1 MLFQAEDHMIK
12 SPFRLHRLWILLT
25 IPVSFLLLF
34 LASEQKNFAEAYAV
48 SVYPKLSHFGN
59 AITGAVPFSIG
70 EVFVFLLIV
79 FLVAAVIRFV
89 FRMIRSKGSRG
100 ITAWKF
106 LVNLFC
112 LAGVLFLFFTLN
124 CGINYHRSTFAETCG
139 LEIKES
145 TKPELV
151 TLCKSLAADSSS
163 LRKEVE
169 TGSNSVMELRSRK
182 FSQNTDKARLAF
194 DSLSK
199 GYPLLRP
206 GYSGPKPVFSSELMS
221 RCNITGMFFPF
232 TFEANVNTD
241 IPDYTLP
248 FTMCHELSHLRGYMR
263 EDEANFIAYL
273 ACEKSSDA
281 DFRYSG
287 TAMAFTYAN
296 NALFSADSK
305 TADEIYASLSS
316 GVQRDFQFNNEYW
329 DRFKG
334 PVAEASTKA
343 NNNYLK
349 ANSQTDG
356 VQSYGRMVDLL
367 LALQR
372 SKKK

>member
-1 MLFQAEDHMIK
+1 MK
-12 SPFRLHRLWILLT
+12 SVFRLRRLWLLLT
-25 IPVSFLLLF
+25 FPASFFLLF
-34 LASEQKNFAEAYAV
+34 LASRWEGFAETYATT
-48 SVYPKLSHFGN
+48 VYPALSLFGN
-59 AITGAVPFSIG
+59 HVTGVAPFSIG
-70 EVFVFLLIV
+70 EALVYLLAVLFLFAVVRFTVRLIRGKGRRGNI
-79 FLVAAVIRFV
+79 AGRF
-89 FRMIRSKGSRG
+89 F
-100 ITAWKF
+100 
-106 LVNLFC
+106 VNLFC
-112 LAGVLFLFFTLN
+112 LAGVLLFLFTVN